1 MKRKPLARNVSAIP
15 KSAKLELNTDDFEN
29 MDTDEKILVLS
40 RTIEEMYGLLQDI
53 ASSKALDDWIPQAE
67 AERLTGLSKTTLHL
81 LRSKGEITYSRFAD
95 RKVFYRR
102 SDLVRYLD
110 RREKMR
116 A

>member
-1 MKRKPLARNVSAIP
+1 MKRTPTSSDVSAIP
-15 KSAKLELNTDDFEN
+15 KSAKLELNIDDFEN
-29 MDTDEKILVLS
+29 MDTDEKILVLC

-53 ASSKALDDWIPQAE
+53 AVSKALDDWIPQDE
-67 AERLTGLSKTTLHL
+67 AQRLTGLSKTTLHL
-81 LRSKGEITYSRFAD
+81 LRSNGEITYSRFAG

-110 RREKMR
+110 QREKIR